1 MTAAGGLGGAGGTGA
16 VQPAGL
22 TGTRAKVYQLAHDL
36 EGVFLNQL
44 FQAMRQSV
52 PQDGAIG
59 EAPGQEMFTQLFD
72 EKLANEASRHMTRG
86 IGEALYRQLSA
97 RLPADGTTEA
107 K

>member
-1 MTAAGGLGGAGGTGA
+1 MTPVGDIGGLGGSAAAPQGD
-16 VQPAGL
+16 
-22 TGTRAKVYQLAHDL
+22 TRAKVYKLAHDL

-52 PQDGAIG
+52 PQDGAI
-59 EAPGQEMFTQLFD
+59 EAAPGQEMFTQLFD
-72 EKLANEASRHMTRG
+72 EKMATEASRRMTHG
-86 IGEALYRQLSA
+86 LGEALYRQLAA

>member
-1 MTAAGGLGGAGGTGA
+1 VTPVTGIGNAAAGAAESPTGA
-16 VQPAGL
+16 
-22 TGTRAKVYQLAHDL
+22 RAKVRKLAHDL

-52 PQDGAIG
+52 PQDGVIDA
-59 EAPGQEMFTQLFD
+59 APGQEMFTQLFD
-72 EKLANEASRHMTRG
+72 EKLANEASNRMTRG
-86 IGEALYRQLSA
+86 LGEALYRQLAA